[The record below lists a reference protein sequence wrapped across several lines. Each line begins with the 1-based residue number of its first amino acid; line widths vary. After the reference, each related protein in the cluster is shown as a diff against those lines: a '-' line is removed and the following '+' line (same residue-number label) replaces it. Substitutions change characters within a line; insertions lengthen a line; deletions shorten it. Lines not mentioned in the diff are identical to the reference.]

1 MVQIKSNGTEMIRN
15 KEENETKKKQAL
27 QVDGKGLTCSTT
39 LLLSKQTHGT
49 NGTNN
54 GESTTGS
61 QIPTEIYHRDKIG
74 RSCLYS
80 KLHSYIKI
88 CYHSNHIL
96 LNRFI
101 LLENIQ

>member
-15 KEENETKKKQAL
+15 KDENKTKKNPAP

-61 QIPTEIYHRDKIG
+61 QKTTEIYHRDKVG

-80 KLHSYIKI
+80 KLHSYTII
-88 CYHSNHIL
+88 C
-96 LNRFI
+96 FK
-101 LLENIQ
+101 

>member
-15 KEENETKKKQAL
+15 KEEKETKKNPAL
-27 QVDGKGLTCSTT
+27 QVDSKGLTCSST

-61 QIPTEIYHRDKIG
+61 KNTTEIYHRDKIG
-74 RSCLYS
+74 RSYLYY
-80 KLHSYIKI
+80 KLISYIII
-88 CYHSNHIL
+88 CFKFLWI
-96 LNRFI
+96 
-101 LLENIQ
+101 ENIL

>member
-1 MVQIKSNGTEMIRN
+1 MVQIKSNGTEMIRT
-15 KEENETKKKQAL
+15 KEENETRKNPGL

-61 QIPTEIYHRDKIG
+61 KNTTEIYHRDKIG
-74 RSCLYS
+74 RSCLYN
-80 KLHSYIKI
+80 KLHFFIET
-88 CYHSNHIL
+88 L
-96 LNRFI
+96 LDRFI